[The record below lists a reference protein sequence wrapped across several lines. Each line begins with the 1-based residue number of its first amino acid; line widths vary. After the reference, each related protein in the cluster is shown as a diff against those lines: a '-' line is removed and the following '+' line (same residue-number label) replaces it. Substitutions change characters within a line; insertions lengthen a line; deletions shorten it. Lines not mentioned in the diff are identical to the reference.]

1 MYYVYFI
8 MVALGNWYTMLN
20 SINLNVMGLQF
31 TWDKNYWKQESNAAR
46 FVHEIKGS
54 DWDVEYRLEKGNV
67 KNLQDFQSLLTTI
80 VPQYLLI
87 YETNKK
93 DGEKSTLLLLSVWSK
108 TLELSCLRNITWIK
122 KGAYWSS
129 LMAQWVKD
137 QALSLLWRRS
147 LLWHRFNP
155 WFRNLAMPRVW
166 PKKFVKIVFTKT
178 SGICVFN
185 FRIYSY
191 TCIFKIIY

>member
-54 DWDVEYRLEKGNV
+54 DWDVEDRLEKGNV

-137 QALSLLWRRS
+137 QALSLLW
-147 LLWHRFNP
+147 LWLQLCHGFDRWPRKFYAP
-155 WFRNLAMPRVW
+155 WAW
-166 PKKFVKIVFTKT
+166 PKKGGGHTFILWN
-178 SGICVFN
+178 SILLDHL
-185 FRIYSY
+185 S
-191 TCIFKIIY
+191 